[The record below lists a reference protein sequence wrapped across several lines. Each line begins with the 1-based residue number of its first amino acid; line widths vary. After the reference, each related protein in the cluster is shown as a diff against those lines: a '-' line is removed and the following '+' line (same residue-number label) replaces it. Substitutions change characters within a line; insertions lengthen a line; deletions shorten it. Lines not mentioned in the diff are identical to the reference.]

1 MLVKIWMWIPR
12 GLKPARIHTWEN
24 FTMLLICCLSA
35 HNSTHKLSRGVLFNF
50 PEIKIPLPGFQYD
63 CRNIVFTSREIGR
76 FNQRFDLL
84 LRTALPRQYP
94 CDFSRRNHII

>member
-1 MLVKIWMWIPR
+1 MDVDSEGVETCQNPHL
-12 GLKPARIHTWEN
+12 EN
-24 FTMLLICCLSA
+24 FTMLLIYCLSA

-50 PEIKIPLPGFQYD
+50 PEIKTPLPGFQYD
-63 CRNIVFTSREIGR
+63 CRNIVFTSREVGR

>member
-1 MLVKIWMWIPR
+1 MDVDSEGFETCQNPHL
-12 GLKPARIHTWEN
+12 GN
-24 FTMLLICCLSA
+24 FTLPLIYCLSI
-35 HNSTHKLSRGVLFNF
+35 HNNMQGLSRGALFNF